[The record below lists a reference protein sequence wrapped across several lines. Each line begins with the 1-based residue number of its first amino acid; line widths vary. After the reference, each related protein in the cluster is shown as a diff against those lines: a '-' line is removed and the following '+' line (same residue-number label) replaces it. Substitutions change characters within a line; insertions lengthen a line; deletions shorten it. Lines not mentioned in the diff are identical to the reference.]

1 MIDVGWVIS
10 VLALIVGG
18 IGVTNTM
25 AMAVNE
31 RVREIGILRAVGWP
45 ARRVALLIV
54 GEAIAIATIAL
65 GLGLAVGI
73 LAADEFTNRTG
84 LSTLVSPD
92 FTTGVFAWGLAF
104 ALGVGLV
111 GAAYPTWRAIRLQPV
126 EALRRE

>member
-1 MIDVGWVIS
+1 
-10 VLALIVGG
+10 
-18 IGVTNTM
+18 
-25 AMAVNE
+25 MAVNE

-92 FTTGVFAWGLAF
+92 FTTGVFVWGLAF